1 MADSFVSTVRF
12 CGGIAAFTC
21 EAEDEYCVD
30 DPTDDCDPGHGGF
43 DCGGICVKKRKE
55 TCS

>member
-43 DCGGICVKKRKE
+43 DCAGICVKKRKE